1 MFSLISSS
9 AFFAIDVSAAFWGEV
24 ADAWGPRL
32 CTVCAAS
39 LSCIGFVGLAAGAYL
54 KPYFFFPSGQLLG
67 QQPPAGGGGGAS
79 SAESLDSMSDAITFG
94 AVMLLAAAGP
104 GVFNGALVGA
114 HQLLDAAA
122 DGASLKSALS
132 SLTAAAFEGSAL
144 VFVLL
149 EACATRLYATHRAA
163 DEVHGLVV
171 PSLAW
176 AVLCAAV
183 GTVLFRQ
190 LEPAK
195 RRRDSS
201 TLPLNSLASTS
212 LSSASL
218 ESQDQD
224 PPAPASAAMPPAHP
238 PPRLLLVLLQP
249 HNIGVM
255 AFQSLYQL
263 QSNFYLQTVQD
274 SYESLLG
281 VESAAAFVATFH
293 VAFPVSG
300 FIATFP
306 VTAIL
311 ERTDS
316 RPHVYWGAIAASI
329 LLLHLLWLVPSA
341 SAQLAV
347 SLLFGPVR
355 CFCWAAYFH
364 FLASDVFYPQGY
376 LARTLGYNNLV
387 IGVIGAV
394 GPYLLSQRV
403 AAASSSALEGETDA
417 YLSLRLHLLVGT
429 ALLPLLP
436 LHLFLR
442 GRRKDQEARVRL

>member
-1 MFSLISSS
+1 
-9 AFFAIDVSAAFWGEV
+9 
-24 ADAWGPRL
+24 
-32 CTVCAAS
+32 
-39 LSCIGFVGLAAGAYL
+39 
-54 KPYFFFPSGQLLG
+54 
-67 QQPPAGGGGGAS
+67 
-79 SAESLDSMSDAITFG
+79 
-94 AVMLLAAAGP
+94 MLLAAAGP
-104 GVFNGALVGA
+104 GVFNGALVGT
-114 HQLLDAAA
+114 HQLLNAAA

-132 SLTAAAFEGSAL
+132 SLTAAAFEASAL

-149 EACATRLYATHRAA
+149 EACATRLYAAHRAA
-163 DEVHGLVV
+163 DEVHGLVG

-176 AVLCAAV
+176 ATLCAAV
-183 GTVLFRQ
+183 GTVLSRQ
-190 LEPAK
+190 LEPAQ

-201 TLPLNSLASTS
+201 TLPLTSLASTS

-218 ESQDQD
+218 ESQGQD

-249 HNIGVM
+249 HNLGVM

-281 VESAAAFVATFH
+281 VESAPAFVAAFH

-329 LLLHLLWLVPSA
+329 LLLHLLWLLPSA
-341 SAQLAV
+341 SAQLAA

-364 FLASDVFYPQGY
+364 FLASDAFYPQGAPPCSRFSTEQAAAASPRPPFPTGY

-387 IGVIGAV
+387 IGVIGSV

-403 AAASSSALEGETDA
+403 AAASSALEGETDA

-442 GRRKDQEARVRL
+442 GRREDQEARVL